1 MRKMFN
7 LIVEIS
13 DNYMKQLMEK
23 TRQFPQDVEL
33 KDLTHKYVIQFI
45 IHSISIKF
53 NYSTTDTH
61 MM

>member
-1 MRKMFN
+1 MRKMFD

-13 DNYMKQLMEK
+13 NDYMKQLMEK

-45 IHSISIKF
+45 IYSISIKF